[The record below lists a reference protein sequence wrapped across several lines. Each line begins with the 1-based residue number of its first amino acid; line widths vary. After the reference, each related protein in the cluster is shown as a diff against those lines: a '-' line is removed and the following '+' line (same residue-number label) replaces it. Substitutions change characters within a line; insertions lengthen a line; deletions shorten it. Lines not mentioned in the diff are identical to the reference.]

1 MSNSCKVLGLIPA
14 RGGSKE
20 IPRKNIKL
28 FAGKELI
35 GWTIEAALNSS
46 VISDVVVSSD
56 DKEILEVSK
65 KFGAAAPFIRPRQLA
80 TDEASSVDVLLHAID
95 ILEQEYEYVALL
107 QPTSPL
113 RTCDDIDKAF
123 KLMIASNSKSCV
135 SVSAS
140 SSNPYLM
147 YYLQSDNRLLGVV
160 NKDDNLHRRQD
171 LPACYELN
179 GAIYIASIQW
189 FKKVKSF
196 LSKDTV
202 AYIMNKDKSY
212 DIDTE
217 NDFIEAEQS
226 ILRIIG

>member
-1 MSNSCKVLGLIPA
+1 MSISYKVLGLIPA

-56 DKEILEVSK
+56 DKEIVEVSK
-65 KFGAAAPFIRPRQLA
+65 KFGAAAPFIRPKELA

-95 ILEQEYEYVALL
+95 ILEQEYDYVALL

-113 RTCDDIDKAF
+113 RTFDDIDKAF

-140 SSNPYLM
+140 LSNPYLM
-147 YYLQSDNRLLGVV
+147 YYLQGDNRLSGVV
-160 NKDDNLHRRQD
+160 KNDDSLHRRQD
-171 LPACYELN
+171 LPTCYELN

-217 NDFIEAEQS
+217 NDFMEAEQS